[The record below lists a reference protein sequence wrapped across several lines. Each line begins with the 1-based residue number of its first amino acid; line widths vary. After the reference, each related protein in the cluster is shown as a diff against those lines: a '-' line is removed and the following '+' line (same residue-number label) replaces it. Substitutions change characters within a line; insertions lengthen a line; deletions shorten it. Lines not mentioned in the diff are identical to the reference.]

1 MNTDVFIT
9 CALTGAG
16 DTVDKSDKV
25 PVTPEQIANDAIEAA
40 KAGAAIAHIH
50 VRDIET
56 GQGNRDPELFR
67 ETVARIRDS
76 DTDVII
82 NLTTGMGGDFVPDPD
97 DPTKLAEGS
106 DMASAED
113 RVIHIEELLPE
124 ICSLDVAT
132 MNFTH
137 GAFMN
142 VPQVLRV
149 MADRIKAAGVKPE
162 LECFDLGHVR
172 LANQLIQEG
181 HIAEPPLFQLCM
193 GVPWGAPS
201 DPESVIAM
209 RNLLPE
215 NAMWSGFGISR
226 MQMPMAAQMVI
237 LGGNV
242 RVGLEDNLYLSRGV
256 LASNGQLVERAVD
269 IVENLGARVMSPAET
284 REKLGLTQQH

>member
-1 MNTDVFIT
+1 MNTEVFIT
-9 CALTGAG
+9 CAITGAG
-16 DTVDKSDKV
+16 DTVGKSDKV
-25 PVTPEQIANDAIEAA
+25 PVTPEQIAASAIEAA
-40 KAGAAIAHIH
+40 EAGAAIAHIH

-56 GQGNRDPELFR
+56 GQGNRDPKLFR
-67 ETVARIRDS
+67 ETVALIRES
-76 DTDVII
+76 NTDVII

-97 DPTKLAEGS
+97 DPSKLAEGS
-106 DMASAED
+106 DLATAED
-113 RVIHIEELLPE
+113 RVLHIEELLPE

-172 LANQLIQEG
+172 LANELIKEG
-181 HIAEPPLFQLCM
+181 HIDEPPLFQLCM

-209 RNLLPE
+209 RNLLPA
-215 NAMWSGFGISR
+215 NAKWSGFGISR

-242 RVGLEDNLYLSRGV
+242 RVGLEDNLYLDRGV
-256 LASNGQLVERAVD
+256 LATNGQLVERAVG
-269 IVENLGARVMSPAET
+269 IVERLGARVMSPAET
-284 REKLGLTQQH
+284 REKLGLTRQH

>member
-16 DTVDKSDKV
+16 DTVGKSDKV

-149 MADRIKAAGVKPE
+149 MADRIKSAGVKPE

-172 LANQLIQEG
+172 LANQLIKEG

>member
-16 DTVDKSDKV
+16 DTVGKSDKV
-25 PVTPEQIANDAIEAA
+25 PVTPEQIAESAIEAA
-40 KAGAAIAHIH
+40 EAGAAIAHIH

-76 DTDVII
+76 NTDVII
-82 NLTTGMGGDFVPDPD
+82 NLTTGMGGDFVPDSD
-97 DPTKLAEGS
+97 DPSQLADGS

-132 MNFTH
+132 MNFTD

-142 VPQVLRV
+142 VPHVLRV

-172 LANQLIQEG
+172 LANELIREG
-181 HIAEPPLFQLCM
+181 HIEEPPLFQLCM
-193 GVPWGAPS
+193 GVPWGAPA

-284 REKLGLTQQH
+284 REKLGLTRQH

>member
-16 DTVDKSDKV
+16 DTVGKSDKV

-106 DMASAED
+106 DMASAEE

-124 ICSLDVAT
+124 ICTLDVAT

-149 MADRIKAAGVKPE
+149 MADRIKAAGVVPE

-172 LANQLIQEG
+172 LANQLIKEG
-181 HIAEPPLFQLCM
+181 HIDEPPLFQLCM

-215 NAMWSGFGISR
+215 NATWSGFGISR

>member
-1 MNTDVFIT
+1 MNTEVFIT
-9 CALTGAG
+9 CAITGAG
-16 DTVDKSDKV
+16 DTVGKSDKV
-25 PVTPEQIANDAIEAA
+25 PVTPEQIAASAIEAA
-40 KAGAAIAHIH
+40 EAGAAIAHIH

-56 GQGNRDPELFR
+56 GQGNRDPEMFR
-67 ETVARIRDS
+67 KTVALIRES
-76 DTDVII
+76 NTDVII

-97 DPTKLAEGS
+97 DSSKLAEGS
-106 DMASAED
+106 DLASAED
-113 RVIHIEELLPE
+113 RVLHIEELLPE

-149 MADRIKAAGVKPE
+149 MADRIKDAGVKPE

-172 LANQLIQEG
+172 LANELIKEG

-193 GVPWGAPS
+193 GVPWGAPA
-201 DPESVIAM
+201 DAESVIAM
-209 RNLLPE
+209 RNLLPD
-215 NAMWSGFGISR
+215 NAKWSGFGISR

-242 RVGLEDNLYLSRGV
+242 RVGLEDNLYLERGV
-256 LASNGQLVERAVD
+256 LATNGELVEKAVG
-269 IVENLGARVMSPAET
+269 IVERLGARVMSPGET
-284 REKLGLTQQH
+284 RESLGLTRQH